1 MNNFD
6 VDFLNGMLLS
16 IESDSGYTE
25 ESVNQAVVDWNDFYE
40 GTTDDRFIEDL
51 CQLITDCS
59 DKNQL
64 FRVSRGFP
72 SHVKVFC
79 EEMLSVMLGENNG
92 QK

>member
-6 VDFLNGMLLS
+6 VDFLHGMLLS
-16 IESDSGYTE
+16 IESDNGYTE

-51 CQLITDCS
+51 CNLITEA
-59 DKNQL
+59 DKDQL
-64 FRVSRGFP
+64 FRISRGFP

-79 EEMLSVMLGENNG
+79 EETLAAMLGENNG